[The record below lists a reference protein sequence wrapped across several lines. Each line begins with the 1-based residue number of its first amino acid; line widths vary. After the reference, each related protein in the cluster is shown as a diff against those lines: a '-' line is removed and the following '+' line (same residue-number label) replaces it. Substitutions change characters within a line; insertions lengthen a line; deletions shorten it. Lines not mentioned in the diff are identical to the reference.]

1 VLGVLSAHLLAT
13 GVNVSADL
21 PDRDTLDAVV
31 LYDLALTLISK
42 TDMYPDRT
50 VERVIV
56 WLREMPRLDERDRR
70 IVNACADLLAL
81 IRQD

>member
-1 VLGVLSAHLLAT
+1 MST
-13 GVNVSADL
+13 EL

-31 LYDLALTLISK
+31 LYDLAITLIAK
-42 TDMYPDRT
+42 ADMYPDRT

-56 WLREMPRLDERDRR
+56 WLREMPRLDEHDRKLA
-70 IVNACADLLAL
+70 NACADLLAM

>member
-1 VLGVLSAHLLAT
+1 MST
-13 GVNVSADL
+13 DL

>member
-1 VLGVLSAHLLAT
+1 M
-13 GVNVSADL
+13 SADL

>member
-1 VLGVLSAHLLAT
+1 
-13 GVNVSADL
+13 VSADL

>member
-1 VLGVLSAHLLAT
+1 
-13 GVNVSADL
+13 VSADL

-42 TDMYPDRT
+42 TDIYPDRT

>member
-1 VLGVLSAHLLAT
+1 MST
-13 GVNVSADL
+13 EL

-56 WLREMPRLDERDRR
+56 WLREMPRLDERDRK